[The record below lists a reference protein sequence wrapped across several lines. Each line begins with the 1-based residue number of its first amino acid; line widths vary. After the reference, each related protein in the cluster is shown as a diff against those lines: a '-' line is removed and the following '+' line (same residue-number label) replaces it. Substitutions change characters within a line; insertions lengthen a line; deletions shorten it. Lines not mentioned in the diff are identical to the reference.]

1 MALALLHPTG
11 APAGVTTGGSSHA
24 GTIHHV
30 HTRSTCFA
38 DGNDRLIRLLKVR
51 ERHGDCRCRQGQ
63 SKRNRYQ
70 LRHCF
75 PPGWPLGSSKHCV
88 CFGGL
93 DLGQCVACIPPCIMR
108 VSPVHPCACHGGTE
122 QARVRHTYRAQRGE
136 AAGAIGEAELALIQ
150 KATAP
155 ASGLQSYR
163 HPGQTERR
171 FKTKLYS
178 MQFKDHTLLVLQL
191 GHFGA
196 ADDSEAG
203 RSCPIGS
210 SDISRSP
217 QIASGPLQIDCGNA
231 NRAEADATD
240 AQPITL
246 AVEGQGA
253 ASATDSD
260 NESCFD
266 DLNADG
272 TGLRPGFRRPLP

>member
-1 MALALLHPTG
+1 MTLTVHPTSCG
-11 APAGVTTGGSSHA
+11 KH
-24 GTIHHV
+24 
-30 HTRSTCFA
+30 
-38 DGNDRLIRLLKVR
+38 
-51 ERHGDCRCRQGQ
+51 RQG
-63 SKRNRYQ
+63 
-70 LRHCF
+70 
-75 PPGWPLGSSKHCV
+75 
-88 CFGGL
+88 
-93 DLGQCVACIPPCIMR
+93 
-108 VSPVHPCACHGGTE
+108 
-122 QARVRHTYRAQRGE
+122 
-136 AAGAIGEAELALIQ
+136 AGAIAEAELALIQ

-155 ASGLQSYR
+155 ASGLQSDR
-163 HPGQTERR
+163 HPGQTKRR

-178 MQFKDHTLLVLQL
+178 MQFKDHTLLILQL
-191 GHFGA
+191 CHFGA

-210 SDISRSP
+210 GDISRSP

-272 TGLRPGFRRPLP
+272 TGLRPRFRRRRYQNKRPCQYGCTELHGTKKAKHCSLPPG